1 MAKNKEPKALK
12 KGKAS
17 FNLIGRVKRT
27 DKSFNLNNTYDSGW
41 TDNSMYIGVDCGNGN
56 VVYSEMRSGFF
67 PDNESTIR
75 AYSKD
80 DKDEN
85 GKSKSV
91 EIAWEDRLDES
102 ILDTVAD
109 TSLITVGVEKDV
121 HGKTVYKK
129 FLQAYDAVEY
139 LDEYLE
145 DNVVVNVKGNLGY
158 SEYDGNVSVKKDITS
173 IVLSKVEDEND
184 FKATF
189 SQTILI
195 EPKCI
200 GKTLEE
206 KGTIELDAYVVDYV
220 GKPKVDGK
228 KVEVKKNVVFPKT
241 FEIEINENHI
251 NVEIDDKLLKTKET
265 VLCSDSSG
273 GWRSKIKEIK
283 PISSDFQVEA
293 DELINRIEELKNN
306 AQIWQATGGTHVA
319 GIVYKNNFIVKEDVS
334 RHVAVDKV
342 IGYGILHNYDLSN
355 SYVIY
360 SGRMPADMVIKI
372 VRAGIPVLASN
383 AAPAYSGCE
392 TAKKG
397 NVTLVGFLRGQ
408 RFNVYN
414 NKNRII
420 F

>member
-1 MAKNKEPKALK
+1 M
-12 KGKAS
+12 
-17 FNLIGRVKRT
+17 VK
-27 DKSFNLNNTYDSGW
+27 S
-41 TDNSMYIGVDCGNGN
+41 
-56 VVYSEMRSGFF
+56 
-67 PDNESTIR
+67 
-75 AYSKD
+75 
-80 DKDEN
+80 
-85 GKSKSV
+85 
-91 EIAWEDRLDES
+91 
-102 ILDTVAD
+102 
-109 TSLITVGVEKDV
+109 
-121 HGKTVYKK
+121 
-129 FLQAYDAVEY
+129 
-139 LDEYLE
+139 LE
-145 DNVVVNVKGNLGY
+145 D
-158 SEYDGNVSVKKDITS
+158 
-173 IVLSKVEDEND
+173 
-184 FKATF
+184 
-189 SQTILI
+189 I
-195 EPKCI
+195 EK
-200 GKTLEE
+200 
-206 KGTIELDAYVVDYV
+206 
-220 GKPKVDGK
+220 
-228 KVEVKKNVVFPKT
+228 
-241 FEIEINENHI
+241 IEINENHI

-319 GIVYKNNFIVKEDVS
+319 RIVYKNNFIVKEDVS

-342 IGYGILHNYDLSN
+342 IGYGILHTYDLSN

>member
-1 MAKNKEPKALK
+1 MAKTKEPKALK

-85 GKSKSV
+85 GRSKSV

-139 LDEYLE
+139 LNEYLE
-145 DNVVVNVKGNLGY
+145 DDVVVNVKGNLGY

-195 EPKCI
+195 EPKCV

-241 FEIEINENHI
+241 FEIEINENPEI
-251 NVEIDDKLLKTKET
+251 TAKMIKRFFDPKKKGQVNEITVAGKLVEGGSTVTITKDDIPDDIKELIEMGVYSEDEAVKKIAVGGNGNRERRMIVVKPDIVYVGQGDDRKPTVAFEEGKYEEDDLIFYEQALLVAGEDSGDTDSAT
-265 VLCSDSSG
+265 DSS
-273 GWRSKIKEIK
+273 EMT
-283 PISSDFQVEA
+283 DED
-293 DELINRIEELKNN
+293 DELVKML
-306 AQIWQATGGTHVA
+306 A
-319 GIVYKNNFIVKEDVS
+319 GM
-334 RHVAVDKV
+334 A
-342 IGYGILHNYDLSN
+342 
-355 SYVIY
+355 
-360 SGRMPADMVIKI
+360 
-372 VRAGIPVLASN
+372 
-383 AAPAYSGCE
+383 
-392 TAKKG
+392 
-397 NVTLVGFLRGQ
+397 
-408 RFNVYN
+408 
-414 NKNRII
+414 
-420 F
+420 

>member
-1 MAKNKEPKALK
+1 MKQIMEEKAQNYKN
-12 KGKAS
+12 GKI
-17 FNLIGRVKRT
+17 NYVTEKVVK
-27 DKSFNLNNTYDSGW
+27 D
-41 TDNSMYIGVDCGNGN
+41 
-56 VVYSEMRSGFF
+56 
-67 PDNESTIR
+67 STITLTINNEINR
-75 AYSKD
+75 NLSAIEDSLEEFAVGYLFN
-80 DKDEN
+80 EN
-85 GKSKSV
+85 MVKS
-91 EIAWEDRLDES
+91 
-102 ILDTVAD
+102 
-109 TSLITVGVEKDV
+109 
-121 HGKTVYKK
+121 
-129 FLQAYDAVEY
+129 
-139 LDEYLE
+139 LE
-145 DNVVVNVKGNLGY
+145 D
-158 SEYDGNVSVKKDITS
+158 
-173 IVLSKVEDEND
+173 
-184 FKATF
+184 
-189 SQTILI
+189 I
-195 EPKCI
+195 EK
-200 GKTLEE
+200 
-206 KGTIELDAYVVDYV
+206 
-220 GKPKVDGK
+220 
-228 KVEVKKNVVFPKT
+228 
-241 FEIEINENHI
+241 IEINENHI

-273 GWRSKIKEIK
+273 GWRSKIKEIE

-372 VRAGIPVLASN
+372 VRSGIPVLASN